1 MDQTKHDAI
10 QAMWQECIDSNDWSS
25 FSRSMV
31 IESEWDNLSNE
42 LQSDYL
48 DYDQYED
55 AEWVLNSRIYTD
67 SNIDRWS

>member
-1 MDQTKHDAI
+1 MDQAQHDAI
-10 QAMWQECIDSNDWSS
+10 QAMWQECLDSNDWNS

-55 AEWVLNSRIYTD
+55 AEWVLNSRIYDD
-67 SNIDRWS
+67 SHIDRWS

>member
-1 MDQTKHDAI
+1 MDQAKHDAI
-10 QAMWQECIDSNDWSS
+10 QAMWQECLDSNDWSS

-31 IESEWDNLSNE
+31 IESEWDELSNE

-48 DYDQYED
+48 DYDQYEE

-67 SNIDRWS
+67 SHIDRWS

>member
-1 MDQTKHDAI
+1 MDQAKHDAI
-10 QAMWQECIDSNDWSS
+10 QAMWQECLDSNDWSS

-42 LQSDYL
+42 LQSDYQ
-48 DYDQYED
+48 DYDQYEE

-67 SNIDRWS
+67 SHIDRWS

>member
-10 QAMWQECIDSNDWSS
+10 QAMWQECLDSNDWSG

-31 IESEWDNLSNE
+31 IESEWDDLSNE
-42 LQSDYL
+42 LQSDYQ
-48 DYDQYED
+48 DYDQYEE

-67 SNIDRWS
+67 SHIDRWS

>member
-10 QAMWQECIDSNDWSS
+10 QAMWQECLDSNDWSS

>member
-1 MDQTKHDAI
+1 MDQAKHDAI
-10 QAMWQECIDSNDWSS
+10 QAMWQECLDSNDWSS

-42 LQSDYL
+42 LQSDYS

-67 SNIDRWS
+67 SHIDRWS

>member
-1 MDQTKHDAI
+1 MDQAKHDAV
-10 QAMWQECIDSNDWSS
+10 QAMWQECLDSNDWSG
-25 FSRSMV
+25 FSRSMG

-42 LQSDYL
+42 LQSDYS

>member
-1 MDQTKHDAI
+1 MDQAKHDAV
-10 QAMWQECIDSNDWSS
+10 QAMWQECLDSNDWSS

-42 LQSDYL
+42 LQSDYQ